1 MKSTAKGSDLENVSM
16 SASLLKC
23 NQCNA
28 PHIGPAEQIM
38 FAQHVSNVSMG
49 NGWSVP
55 IWMKTFLNWAFLL
68 NPGNFFAQSRQLTC
82 RRGKAQRVSLE
93 GKRGLDSAFSLHSIF
108 SFILSS
114 YFCFLVPFN
123 ILIPCYILISAFSL
137 RSRFFSHFLIFAF
150 SSRIKFFSFLISA
163 FSISISF
170 RSLSY
175 KFLLASLHRIF
186 PLYPSSVF
194 PVLYPTS
201 YIIEQRHLIYSRSE
215 IWGL

>member
-1 MKSTAKGSDLENVSM
+1 MQCTSYWSSRTNYVRATCKQCVHGKWLVGAHLNEDLSQL
-16 SASLLKC
+16 S
-23 NQCNA
+23 
-28 PHIGPAEQIM
+28 
-38 FAQHVSNVSMG
+38 
-49 NGWSVP
+49 
-55 IWMKTFLNWAFLL
+55 FL
-68 NPGNFFAQSRQLTC
+68 AQSRQQLTC
-82 RRGKAQRVSLE
+82 TRGKAQRVSLE
-93 GKRGLDSAFSLHSIF
+93 GKRGLDSAFSLHSKF

-215 IWGL
+215 I

>member
-1 MKSTAKGSDLENVSM
+1 MCPWEMVGRCPFEWRPFSIELSCSIQATDLQERESSTRVVGREARLGFC
-16 SASLLKC
+16 LLI
-23 NQCNA
+23 A
-28 PHIGPAEQIM
+28 FTP
-38 FAQHVSNVSMG
+38 FA
-49 NGWSVP
+49 
-55 IWMKTFLNWAFLL
+55 
-68 NPGNFFAQSRQLTC
+68 
-82 RRGKAQRVSLE
+82 
-93 GKRGLDSAFSLHSIF
+93 IF

-123 ILIPCYILISAFSL
+123 IPIPCYILISAFSL

-150 SSRIKFFSFLISA
+150 SSRLKFFSFLISA
-163 FSISISF
+163 FSISIFF

-194 PVLYPTS
+194 SVLYPTS

>member
-1 MKSTAKGSDLENVSM
+1 M

-23 NQCNA
+23 NQCTSYWTRRTNYIRA
-28 PHIGPAEQIM
+28 TCKQCVHGKWLVGAHLNEDLSQLS
-38 FAQHVSNVSMG
+38 FLAQ
-49 NGWSVP
+49 P
-55 IWMKTFLNWAFLL
+55 
-68 NPGNFFAQSRQLTC
+68 RQLFCSIQATDLQE
-82 RRGKAQRVSLE
+82 RESSTRVVGREARL
-93 GKRGLDSAFSLHSIF
+93 GFCLLIAFTPFAIF

-123 ILIPCYILISAFSL
+123 IPIPCYILISAFSL

-150 SSRIKFFSFLISA
+150 SSRLKFFSFLISA
-163 FSISISF
+163 FSISIFF

-194 PVLYPTS
+194 SVLYPTS

-215 IWGL
+215 I

>member
-1 MKSTAKGSDLENVSM
+1 MVGRCPFEWRPFSIELSCSIQATDLQERESSTRVVGREARLGFCLLIAFKIFFYPFVLFLLSRPVQYSN
-16 SASLLKC
+16 SLLY
-23 NQCNA
+23 
-28 PHIGPAEQIM
+28 
-38 FAQHVSNVSMG
+38 
-49 NGWSVP
+49 
-55 IWMKTFLNWAFLL
+55 
-68 NPGNFFAQSRQLTC
+68 
-82 RRGKAQRVSLE
+82 
-93 GKRGLDSAFSLHSIF
+93 
-108 SFILSS
+108 S
-114 YFCFLVPFN
+114 YFCFFIAFK
-123 ILIPCYILISAFSL
+123 IL
-137 RSRFFSHFLIFAF
+137 FAF
-150 SSRIKFFSFLISA
+150 SYFCFFIALKILSFLISA

>member
-1 MKSTAKGSDLENVSM
+1 MVSL
-16 SASLLKC
+16 S
-23 NQCNA
+23 
-28 PHIGPAEQIM
+28 
-38 FAQHVSNVSMG
+38 
-49 NGWSVP
+49 
-55 IWMKTFLNWAFLL
+55 
-68 NPGNFFAQSRQLTC
+68 FFAPSRQLTC

-93 GKRGLDSAFSLHSIF
+93 GKRGLDYAFSLHSKF

-150 SSRIKFFSFLISA
+150 SSRLKFFSFLISA

-170 RSLSY
+170 HSLSY

-215 IWGL
+215 I

>member
-1 MKSTAKGSDLENVSM
+1 MTYFHRFSRTIHGVLELFCSIQATDLQERESSTRVVGREARLGFC
-16 SASLLKC
+16 LLI
-23 NQCNA
+23 A
-28 PHIGPAEQIM
+28 FTP
-38 FAQHVSNVSMG
+38 FA
-49 NGWSVP
+49 
-55 IWMKTFLNWAFLL
+55 
-68 NPGNFFAQSRQLTC
+68 
-82 RRGKAQRVSLE
+82 
-93 GKRGLDSAFSLHSIF
+93 IF

-123 ILIPCYILISAFSL
+123 IPIPCYILISAFSL

-150 SSRIKFFSFLISA
+150 SSRLKFFSFLISA
-163 FSISISF
+163 FSISIFF

-215 IWGL
+215 I